1 MICHVILRNQSV
13 ADLAN
18 NQSFAKLQGS
28 SKDKNLT
35 NSVAVFALT
44 LSYWLKL
51 QLPALQLNGTI
62 LSLPPL
68 E

>member
-51 QLPALQLNGTI
+51 PLPALQLNGTI